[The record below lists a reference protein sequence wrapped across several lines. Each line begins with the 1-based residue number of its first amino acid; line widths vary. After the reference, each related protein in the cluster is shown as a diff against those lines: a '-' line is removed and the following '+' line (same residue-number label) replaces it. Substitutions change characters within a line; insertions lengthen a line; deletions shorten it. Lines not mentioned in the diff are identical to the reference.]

1 MAGFVDFLFDQMLDV
16 FATEATTMSLHSGD
30 PGSTGADEL
39 VGVEYS
45 RQSVTW
51 GTPSGGEVSATA
63 PVEFGV
69 PAATSVTHVG
79 FRDGSDNWLGSVV
92 LDEPE
97 IFAGPGEIELDP
109 ITISLDN

>member
-1 MAGFVDFLFDQMLDV
+1 MAGFINFLFDQMLTV
-16 FATEATTMSLHSGD
+16 FSSAATTLSLHSGD
-30 PGSTGADEL
+30 PGSTGTNEL

-51 GTPSGGEVSATA
+51 GTPSGGEVSATGS
-63 PVEFGV
+63 VEFGV

-79 FRDGSDNWLGSVV
+79 FRDGSDNWLGSVA

-97 IFAGPGEIELDP
+97 VFAGPGEIELDP